1 MAKLCL
7 KNKFSFSS
15 YMKEVYKIP
24 IIVNSKKKLVE
35 EVPDFKYFGS
45 SLTPNGQEKDEIAI
59 RMTFFLLEKTL

>member
-1 MAKLCL
+1 
-7 KNKFSFSS
+7 
-15 YMKEVYKIP
+15 MKEVYKIP